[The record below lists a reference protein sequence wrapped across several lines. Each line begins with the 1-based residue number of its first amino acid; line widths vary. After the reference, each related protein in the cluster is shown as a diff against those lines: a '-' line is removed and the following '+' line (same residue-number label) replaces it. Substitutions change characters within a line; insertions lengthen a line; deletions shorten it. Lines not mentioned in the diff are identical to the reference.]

1 MTPIVKA
8 YSNDEDIEININTLK
23 DQKINAKDI
32 YVLSHDADYTERIVK
47 NTEVSG
53 IDYNRSDVGEDEQNQ
68 GDQLRDKL
76 QILGVSESDAQD
88 YEEFMDQGNV
98 LLIVTDQ
105 RAANVL

>member
-32 YVLSHDADYTERIVK
+32 YVLSHDADHTARIVK

-53 IDYNRSDVGEDEQNQ
+53 IDYNRSNVGEKEPKQ

-88 YEEFMDQGNV
+88 YEELMDQGNV

-105 RAANVL
+105 RATNVL

>member
-32 YVLSHDADYTERIVK
+32 YVLSHDADHTARIVK

-53 IDYNRSDVGEDEQNQ
+53 IDYNRSDVGEKEPKQ

-88 YEEFMDQGNV
+88 YEELMDQGNV